1 MNTPTR
7 QTPPS
12 QSTGRNEVIFVDP
25 RVDDYQTLLNGVAY
39 DTEVILLNS
48 NTSGVEQIAQAL
60 AQRGEFDAI
69 HLVSHGSEGRLALG
83 NSTLDSETL
92 PGYASFLEQWGEAL
106 GPNGDILIYG
116 CDVGA
121 GEQGLRYVEALA
133 RVTGADVAASDDL
146 TGANS
151 LGGNWVLEQQYGQV
165 ETSSLIGIEQQ
176 STWQG
181 LLAAESV
188 FNWDSGDTSQ
198 VGTGSDR
205 AVRETVDGVTMTIS
219 ASGVAY
225 MEFDNV
231 DGFNLNGQVVSS
243 TEYGTVNDIV
253 YTFTFDQAINM
264 GEIELVTTTTTGSA
278 YPPPTVVTFTAN
290 GQDINAD
297 IPSAIAGDNAIKVG
311 LDSFTNIT
319 SFTMTSAD
327 PVQFYF
333 DEISFTT
340 AVADNPPVFTTVNG
354 GNIDETSISGLVV
367 LADSDVEANDGDGGG
382 IDSVTYSIVGGT
394 GEDYF
399 DINASNG
406 EVTLNAGGEAAL
418 DFENNQSYTLTLR
431 ANDGNSST
439 DETVTIAVNDIAPA
453 ITTGQSFSVNE
464 SDTNSTSLGTVAT
477 TGDDNS
483 VSYSIKSGNTGN
495 AFTIDGATGEITLSD
510 TSQLDASA
518 TGSYT
523 LSVQATDGNTAST
536 QDVTINVTDDVAPSV
551 TSIAPSGSPDA
562 NAASVDYTVT
572 FSESVSNVS
581 ADD

>member
-1 MNTPTR
+1 
-7 QTPPS
+7 
-12 QSTGRNEVIFVDP
+12 
-25 RVDDYQTLLNGVAY
+25 
-39 DTEVILLNS
+39 
-48 NTSGVEQIAQAL
+48 
-60 AQRGEFDAI
+60 
-69 HLVSHGSEGRLALG
+69 
-83 NSTLDSETL
+83 
-92 PGYASFLEQWGEAL
+92 
-106 GPNGDILIYG
+106 
-116 CDVGA
+116 
-121 GEQGLRYVEALA
+121 
-133 RVTGADVAASDDL
+133 
-146 TGANS
+146 
-151 LGGNWVLEQQYGQV
+151 
-165 ETSSLIGIEQQ
+165 
-176 STWQG
+176 
-181 LLAAESV
+181 
-188 FNWDSGDTSQ
+188 
-198 VGTGSDR
+198 
-205 AVRETVDGVTMTIS
+205 MTIS

-406 EVTLNAGGEAAL
+406 EVTLNAAGEAAL

-453 ITTGQSFSVNE
+453 ITTGQVFSVKE
-464 SDTNSTSLGTVAT
+464 SDDNSTVLGTVAT
-477 TGDDNS
+477 TGDDPVN
-483 VSYSIKSGNTGN
+483 YSIESGNTGN
-495 AFTIDGATGEITLSD
+495 AFTIDGTTGEIILSD

-523 LSVQATDGNTAST
+523 LSVQ
-536 QDVTINVTDDVAPSV
+536 
-551 TSIAPSGSPDA
+551 
-562 NAASVDYTVT
+562 
-572 FSESVSNVS
+572 
-581 ADD
+581 